1 MLGEQRRDFSPVDDH
16 DAPPE
21 PMSINNFTP
30 MSKRTGD
37 NNYFFAILWYPIET
51 KGEKWGKHVWDWLA
65 VEFKSQTR
73 RCADDA

>member
-16 DAPPE
+16 DAAPE

-37 NNYFFAILWYPIET
+37 NNYFLQFYSILSKQKERNGVNMFGI
-51 KGEKWGKHVWDWLA
+51 G
-65 VEFKSQTR
+65 
-73 RCADDA
+73 